1 MNRDQVKELF
11 QLLISVYPRF
21 KPDGKD
27 ESEANANLSRKVDAW
42 ARLMRSMDYKRV
54 MAKAEQHISE
64 NKFPP
69 TVAEIA
75 AYAPE
80 KNENL
85 EKIKRWEAEAKQVT
99 PELKEQ
105 FRQEFQKLLKDKKR

>member
-1 MNRDQVKELF
+1 MESQQAAEILELITDLYPSQF
-11 QLLISVYPRF
+11 KLTDRKARFLIGRMS
-21 KPDGKD
+21 D
-27 ESEANANLSRKVDAW
+27 
-42 ARLMRSMDYKRV
+42 MDYKRV
-54 MAKAEQHISE
+54 LKKLEDYSIEHR
-64 NKFPP
+64 FPP
-69 TVAEIA
+69 TLADIA